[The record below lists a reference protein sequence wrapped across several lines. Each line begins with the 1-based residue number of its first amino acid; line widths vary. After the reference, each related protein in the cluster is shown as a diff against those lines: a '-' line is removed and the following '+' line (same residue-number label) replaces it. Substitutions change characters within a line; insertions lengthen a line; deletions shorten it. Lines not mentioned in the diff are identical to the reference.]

1 VEENQLIR
9 YLNKLK
15 FEEDKV
21 DLVRDMLYTS
31 ENLICEEIINLFI
44 TDYLVG
50 EEREFKNLYFFS
62 EHFLVECKKF
72 IQCDEYHVYSLPQ
85 LISRVSHSVK
95 SFDFKEVNN
104 KSRFHMEIVTIAKD
118 TIEMKATG
126 NNCSSLYEIYKKHIL
141 PYFSK

>member
-1 VEENQLIR
+1 MEENQLLK

-15 FEEDKV
+15 FESDKIV
-21 DLVRDMLYTS
+21 LVEEMLDTS
-31 ENLICEEIINLFI
+31 ENLICEEIKNAFI

-62 EHFLVECKKF
+62 EHYLVECKKF
-72 IQCDEYHVYSLPQ
+72 LQCDEYHVYSLPG

-104 KSRFHMEIVTIAKD
+104 KSRFHIEIVTIAKD

-126 NNCSSLYEIYKKHIL
+126 NNCSVLYDIYKKHIL
-141 PYFSK
+141 PYFSR

>member
-1 VEENQLIR
+1 MEETKVAR
-9 YLNKLK
+9 YLAKLK
-15 FEEDKV
+15 FDSDKV
-21 DLVRDMLYTS
+21 ILVQDMLYTS
-31 ENLICEEIINLFI
+31 ENLICEEIGDIFI

-72 IQCDEYHVYSLPQ
+72 LQCDEYHVYSLPG

-95 SFDFKEVNN
+95 MFDFKEVNN

-141 PYFSK
+141 PYFLK

>member
-1 VEENQLIR
+1 MEPEKVTQ
-9 YLNKLK
+9 YLAKLK
-15 FEEDKV
+15 FESDKV
-21 DLVRDMLYTS
+21 GLVRDMLYTC
-31 ENLICEEIINLFI
+31 ENLICEEIRDIFI

-72 IQCDEYHVYSLPQ
+72 LQCDEYHVYSLPG

-95 SFDFKEVNN
+95 MFDFKLVNN
-104 KSRFHMEIVTIAKD
+104 KSRFHLEIVTVAKD
-118 TIEMKATG
+118 SIEMKATG
-126 NNCSSLYEIYKKHIL
+126 NNCSNLYEIYKNHIL